1 MGIEK
6 KKTFKVLKSCS
17 NMSNPVL
24 MFTLFFCKDYVDFA
38 VFSFCEQ
45 LLVGIITGTLL
56 ILVDFSVV
64 QISNGFSFSSV

>member
-1 MGIEK
+1 
-6 KKTFKVLKSCS
+6 
-17 NMSNPVL
+17 MSNPVL
-24 MFTLFFCKDYVDFA
+24 MFTLFSCKDYVDFA